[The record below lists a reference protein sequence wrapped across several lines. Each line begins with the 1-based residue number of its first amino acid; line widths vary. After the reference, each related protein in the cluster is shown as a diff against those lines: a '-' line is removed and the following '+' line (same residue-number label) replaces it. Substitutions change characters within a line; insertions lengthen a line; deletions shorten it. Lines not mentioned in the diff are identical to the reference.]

1 MNMLWKILVAFTA
14 LVIGT
19 LLYATIWDMTGPMAR
34 NIENA
39 AEAGID
45 DTVSQA
51 SWQHLVLRVVALV
64 FCLVGLW
71 LTIPT
76 KYKNPFSAPEALFM
90 FVIPLA
96 TTSVTPLIGAF
107 AEIFAFWIFVGGLAI
122 KALRINKHKV
132 RT

>member
-1 MNMLWKILVAFTA
+1 MNVLWKALMSIPFIATA
-14 LVIGT
+14 T
-19 LLYATIWDMTGPMAR
+19 WLYATIWDMTGPMAR

-51 SWQHLVLRVVALV
+51 SWQNLVLCLIALT

-76 KYKNPFSAPEALFM
+76 KCKKTFSAPEALLM

-122 KALRINKHKV
+122 KVLRINKHKV

>member
-1 MNMLWKILVAFTA
+1 MKSPLRIL
-14 LVIGT
+14 IGLT
-19 LLYATIWDMTGPMAR
+19 LTGSAILLYATIWDMTGPMAR

-51 SWQHLVLRVVALV
+51 SWQNLVLRVVALV

-76 KYKNPFSAPEALFM
+76 KYKKTFSAPEALLV
-90 FVIPLA
+90 FVIPLS

-122 KALRINKHKV
+122 KVLLINKHKV